1 MTWNDDDKEF
11 IIEAIVEGLSN
22 EEIVEM
28 LPHVSIGS
36 IVAFR
41 AHVTRGTYDQ
51 PPVGAG
57 IRIRID
63 SF

>member
-1 MTWNDDDKEF
+1 MTWTDDDKLL

-36 IVAFR
+36 VVAFR
-41 AHVTRGTYDQ
+41 AHVTRGTYDYPGNQ
-51 PPVGAG
+51 RV
-57 IRIRID
+57 
-63 SF
+63 